1 MDEKQLEKLEEVLK
15 KIEAYETLGGD
26 VPTTKEVVEL
36 FEAVLKVVKELKDTL
51 LQKVED
57 SSSEMSDKYSEAIKV
72 VESLEERMG
81 KKNAKMSEEMDEMA
95 KKIFQSIAEVKSLI
109 SPITDLSPLEKR
121 VGEVEKKIPTIP
133 DEITPEVVKN
143 KLESLEGEE
152 RLKKEAIKGL
162 NEELKE
168 IRSLPRGGGGARG
181 FQLYTDGTKRGQV
194 SMINIIPGT
203 GVSLAYSSA
212 FGRNDITISA
222 AASSSILDFTGTVND
237 SNVTFI
243 TTAEPS
249 IVVINGASYRAT
261 GGPITWT
268 YVAGTITL
276 SSPVGTGG
284 NIYGIA

>member
-143 KLESLEGEE
+143 KMESLEGED
-152 RLKKEAIKGL
+152 RLDKSSIKGL
-162 NEELKE
+162 DEELK
-168 IRSLPRGGGGARG
+168 RLDSKPTGSRGGARKITYVKRYNLTS
-181 FQLYTDGTKRGQV
+181 QLNGVLKTFTLPADTIEVIGVWGTEFP
-194 SMINIIPGT
+194 INFNPGT
-203 GVSLAYSSA
+203 DWTFSGRTLTLTSEVSAPQ
-212 FGRNDITISA
+212 
-222 AASSSILDFTGTVND
+222 TGQ
-237 SNVTFI
+237 
-243 TTAEPS
+243 
-249 IVVINGASYRAT
+249 
-261 GGPITWT
+261 
-268 YVAGTITL
+268 TL
-276 SSPVGTGG
+276 YCLIETLF
-284 NIYGIA
+284 YG